1 MAHIL
6 EWRFVIGI
14 LSLLRARFQLLSA
27 RTNNCEVAL
36 ALFLEPKKSSSEKLA
51 VLVWVAALIRK
62 NTVIVT
68 VY

>member
-14 LSLLRARFQLLSA
+14 LSLLRVRFQLLSA

-36 ALFLEPKKSSSEKLA
+36 GTFLEQNRSSEKLA
-51 VLVWVAALIRK
+51 LCLGCRL
-62 NTVIVT
+62 N
-68 VY
+68 